1 MVASAGS
8 CFTDQPN
15 SAASPQASHWAISS
29 PRSLVLGRAES
40 TTKPQE
46 RQALCPWPPWPEVPG
61 LYGPSLVITGASS
74 GIGAVYADRLA
85 RRGYDLLLVARNR
98 ERMQDLA
105 KKLAAD
111 TGHKVELLAAD
122 LTDSKDLAGVERI
135 LREDPRITLL
145 VNNAGMAST
154 APLLNSDVTNMSEII
169 ALNVEALTRLSCAVA
184 PEFVKRGSGT
194 IINIGSVVGVAPEL
208 LNGVYGGTKA
218 YVLAFSQSLRHELAD
233 KGVTVQVVLPGAT
246 ATDLWK
252 KAGTPVEHLPQ
263 EIVMS
268 TEDMV
273 DAALAGLDQGEF
285 VTIPALPDAGQW
297 QNYEAARQAMMP
309 NLSRMEPAAR
319 YGIVRAARA

>member
-1 MVASAGS
+1 MQLPGPDQTVSIQSVKNGDFGANTSSAGT
-8 CFTDQPN
+8 C
-15 SAASPQASHWAISS
+15 SS
-29 PRSLVLGRAES
+29 LIRQELETER
-40 TTKPQE
+40 TTKMKQ
-46 RQALCPWPPWPEVPG
+46 QSKGMA
-61 LYGPSLVITGASS
+61 VITGASS
-74 GIGAVYADRLA
+74 GIGAVYAERLA
-85 RRGYDLLLVARNR
+85 RRGYDLLLVARTR
-98 ERMQDLA
+98 GPMDELA
-105 KKLAAD
+105 KKLEAGM
-111 TGHKVELLAAD
+111 GHKVEILAAD

-154 APLLNSDVTNMSEII
+154 APLLNADVTEMSRIV
-169 ALNVEALTRLSCAVA
+169 ALNVSALTRLTYAAVPA
-184 PEFVKRGSGT
+184 LVKRGSGT

-208 LNGVYGGTKA
+208 LNGVYGGSKA
-218 YVLAFSQSLRHELAD
+218 FVLAFSQSLRKELAGT
-233 KGVTVQVVLPGAT
+233 GVTVQVVLPGAT

-273 DAALAGLDQGEF
+273 GAALAGLDQGEF

-297 QNYEAARQAMMP
+297 QTYEAARQAMMP

-319 YGIVRAARA
+319 YGIVRAAA